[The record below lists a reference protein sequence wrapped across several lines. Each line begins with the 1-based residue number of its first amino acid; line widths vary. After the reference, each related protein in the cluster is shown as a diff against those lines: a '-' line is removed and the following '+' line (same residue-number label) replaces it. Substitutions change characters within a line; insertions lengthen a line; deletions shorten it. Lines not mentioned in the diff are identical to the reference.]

1 MEEWEHYLT
10 CGLVSSPNLCLL
22 VTLQYVSA
30 FYDHLILRELG
41 WLVARTLHPR
51 EGVAEALATGALGQ
65 GLRGREDLPTTLAL
79 APSPAQIDFFF
90 KCS

>member
-30 FYDHLILRELG
+30 FYDHLILREPG
-41 WLVARTLHPR
+41 WLVARTLQPR

-65 GLRGREDLPTTLAL
+65 VPQGSGGPPHHPRSRPLPGTN
-79 APSPAQIDFFF
+79 
-90 KCS
+90 